1 MLTFE
6 LNNLGKTK
14 IKDLY
19 PKGKINITDSSI
31 QELSIKM
38 MVTIYIILDL
48 LANPVF
54 IRFIV

>member
-6 LNNLGKTK
+6 LNNLARPKSKTC
-14 IKDLY
+14 I
-19 PKGKINITDSSI
+19 PKGKINITDSFI